1 MRNLIEIKDV
11 IYDYYFPSSEEGI
24 RALNS
29 LYTEI
34 LEGEY
39 LAVVGANGS
48 GKSTMARLLNAILLP
63 TSGEVIVDGYNT
75 ALEDNRFEI
84 RRRVG
89 MVFQNPDNQIVA
101 TTVEEDVAF
110 GLENLGY
117 PPSLIREKVKE
128 ALETVGLSPLAK
140 QPPHF
145 LSGGQKQRLAI
156 AGVLAMRPKCLVL
169 DEPTTMLDP
178 RSRKEVLKTIKE
190 LNDNEGIT
198 VVHITHFMGEVIEA
212 DRVLLMDRGN
222 IYFQG
227 APAQLFGG
235 EFDLTAFGL
244 EQPTVPQLVNYL
256 NDKGLQVPRD
266 ILIVDQLVNYL
277 CS

>member
-227 APAQLFGG
+227 TPAQLFSG